1 MRDGSCWEEED
12 GDHGIPPGG
21 GGTDTDIFGC
31 LPSFILSLMDMGK
44 WYTVKVTAL
53 LLLGCLD
60 IYNRCIRFL
69 FQPHRKHKS
78 VKKAVG
84 KFVYNCFFSLKAAS
98 DCPVNY

>member
-1 MRDGSCWEEED
+1 MEIMASLSE
-12 GDHGIPPGG
+12 
-21 GGTDTDIFGC
+21 GTDTDIFGC

-44 WYTVKVTAL
+44 WYTVKITAL

-69 FQPHRKHKS
+69 FQPHRKHES

-84 KFVYNCFFSLKAAS
+84 KFVYNCFFSLKA
-98 DCPVNY
+98 PVIARLIIDHPRLQSLWHK